1 MKHEVFPR
9 ISGDR
14 KNGMVGCPSCHLEIG
29 NVEATHRD
37 FECLCSKKGPLSPS
51 HIHPTPPLQCRNLA
65 NVMSVADAI
74 RVRDRRTMAAREE
87 IPRRCSRIPV
97 AAKRPSHLR
106 LVPNFVDNLDTT
118 MASPRQIWVTLQTYM
133 DVNIG

>member
-1 MKHEVFPR
+1 MPR
-9 ISGDR
+9 GDQKCR
-14 KNGMVGCPSCHLEIG
+14 RSLSRFRLPGLKEG
-29 NVEATHRD
+29 
-37 FECLCSKKGPLSPS
+37 LSPS
-51 HIHPTPPLQCRNLA
+51 HIHPTLLKCRNLA

-74 RVRDRRTMAAREE
+74 RVRDRRTMAARDE

-133 DVNIG
+133 DVNIGWAYY